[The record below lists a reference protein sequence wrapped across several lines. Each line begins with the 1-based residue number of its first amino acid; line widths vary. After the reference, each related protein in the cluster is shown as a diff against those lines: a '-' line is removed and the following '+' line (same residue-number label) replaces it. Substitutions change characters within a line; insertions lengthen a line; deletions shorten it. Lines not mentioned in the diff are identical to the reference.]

1 MKMMKRVLCIL
12 AALLLLTLSAAAE
25 PDYPDRSGVATD
37 DASVL
42 SVSLLVDL
50 REMDD
55 RLSEVN
61 APRLHIAT
69 VDFLDAAEADS
80 YAEALFTR
88 WELQDNDVLLLMAV
102 VEDAWAIR
110 TGKGV
115 DALIPAGTIPGILSE
130 CETLF
135 QEQRYD
141 AAIARFSAALVN
153 EINRQ
158 CGTSVKTSDLFQRIS
173 DAPFTNW
180 ARSATLVEAAATP
193 QEQEESIL
201 VPILKVVVVVALL
214 FLVFGVFNRMRKAK
228 QPPQSSPAPA
238 PAQPTEPR
246 VYFKPREQKPIKQ
259 YFPPP
264 KSKE

>member
-1 MKMMKRVLCIL
+1 MKRILCIL
-12 AALLLLTLSAAAE
+12 AALLLLTLTAAAE
-25 PDYPDRSGVATD
+25 PDYPARSGVATD

-55 RLSEVN
+55 RLKEVN

-69 VDFLDAAEADS
+69 VDFLDAADANS

-88 WELQDNDVLLLMAV
+88 WELQDNDVLLLLAV
-102 VEDAWAIR
+102 VEDACALR

-115 DALIPAGTIPGILSE
+115 DALLPADTLSGLLSGF
-130 CETLF
+130 ETAFL
-135 QEQRYD
+135 EQRYD
-141 AAIARFSAALVN
+141 VAIARFSEALVK

-158 CGTSVKTSDLFQRIS
+158 CGTSVKTDDLFQRIS
-173 DAPFTNW
+173 DAPFANW
-180 ARSATLVEAAATP
+180 TRSANRIEAAAAP

-201 VPILKVVVVVALL
+201 VPILKVALVVALL
-214 FLVFGVFNRMRKAK
+214 FLVFGFFKRMRKAK
-228 QPPQSSPAPA
+228 QAPQDAPA
-238 PAQPTEPR
+238 SASQTEPR
-246 VYFKPREQKPIKQ
+246 VYFKPREQKPVKQ

-264 KSKE
+264 KSRE